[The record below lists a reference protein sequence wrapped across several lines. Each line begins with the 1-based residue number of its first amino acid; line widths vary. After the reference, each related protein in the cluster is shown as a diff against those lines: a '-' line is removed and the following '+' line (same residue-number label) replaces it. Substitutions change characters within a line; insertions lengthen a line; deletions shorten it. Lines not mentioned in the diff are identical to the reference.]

1 MRPGLDLAAEEYRAR
16 VAARELVSFRVALGE
31 SDLVVACEGPL
42 ETEARA
48 ALARHRRDLEG
59 YIAAEPQFLAS
70 LEPVAIHPRAP
81 RIVRAMAGAAR
92 AAGVGPMAAVAG
104 ALAESVGR
112 SLLRRSREVIV
123 ENGGDLFVAVCSERV
138 ALLDT
143 GPAAFGRALGLLLR
157 PSLGPLGIATS
168 SGTVGG
174 SLSLGRADAACVIAR
189 SGALADAAATAVG
202 NAVAGPGDIEAGLAR
217 ARAIPGVL
225 GVVVVVGSRLGAW
238 GAVELVET

>member
-1 MRPGLDLAAEEYRAR
+1 MRPGLDPAVEEYRAR

-48 ALARHRRDLEG
+48 ALGRHRRDLEA
-59 YIAAEPQFLAS
+59 YVAEHPAFLAS
-70 LEPVAIHPRAP
+70 LAPVAIHPRAP
-81 RIVRAMAGAAR
+81 RIVRAMAAAAR

-104 ALAESVGR
+104 ALAEAVGR

-123 ENGGDLFVAVCSERV
+123 ENGGDLFISVQGERV

-143 GPAAFGRALGLLLR
+143 GPSAFGRALGLLIR
-157 PSLGPLGIATS
+157 PDLGPVGIATS

-174 SLSLGRADAACVIAR
+174 SRSLGRADAACVIAR
-189 SGALADAAATAVG
+189 NGALADAAATAVG
-202 NAVAGPGDIEAGLAR
+202 NAVAAPADIEAGLAR
-217 ARAIPGVL
+217 ARAVPGVL

-238 GAVELVET
+238 GQVELVEA